1 MPQLQRT
8 AAAAAQ
14 DMGQARKKLSL
25 PRRLPSV
32 SEAVM
37 QEYERLR
44 REKAERTE
52 KPEAIHGPAGSGG

>member
-8 AAAAAQ
+8 AVVVAQ
-14 DMGQARKKLSL
+14 HTGQARKKLSL
-25 PRRLPSV
+25 PRRLPNV

-52 KPEAIHGPAGSGG
+52 GTEAFRESAGSGG